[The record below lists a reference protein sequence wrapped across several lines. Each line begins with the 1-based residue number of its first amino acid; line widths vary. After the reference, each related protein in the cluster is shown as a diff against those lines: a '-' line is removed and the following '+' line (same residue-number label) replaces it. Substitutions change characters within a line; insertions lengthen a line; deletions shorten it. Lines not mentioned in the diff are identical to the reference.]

1 MIINNKKLR
10 LQSNT
15 VFLMIE
21 FLEKFRQPEE
31 DACMI
36 KNYCD
41 RIELNKMQFFF
52 RLTDLKCFKAIM
64 TSHHDKQ
71 LIPQAVYITKKL
83 YRSV

>member
-10 LQSNT
+10 LQSNA

-41 RIELNKMQFFF
+41 RIELNKCNFFF
-52 RLTDLKCFKAIM
+52 
-64 TSHHDKQ
+64 
-71 LIPQAVYITKKL
+71 V
-83 YRSV
+83 